1 MYAVRKEGQRLFEV
15 LACPVPSRCCCCANR
30 TVATLCDQQ
39 ERWRTAGELGVLETA
54 RSGNTT
60 IFVTI
65 SGSFL
70 TDGLVASFRSK
81 WACEGVLL
89 LVHTTEEEAD
99 QLRVNK
105 TWTPLL

>member
-1 MYAVRKEGQRLFEV
+1 M
-15 LACPVPSRCCCCANR
+15 
-30 TVATLCDQQ
+30 LCDQQ
-39 ERWRTAGELGVLETA
+39 ERLLGTWRTAGELGVLETA
-54 RSGNTT
+54 RSGNRT

-81 WACEGVLL
+81 WACEDVLL

-99 QLRVNK
+99 QLRVK
-105 TWTPLL
+105 KPWTPSL